1 MGHKESV
8 RIIEAGF
15 CEDFEKSKVEQK
27 ESVEFK
33 DRSESEGPGQ
43 RILLQ
48 EQHLLL
54 NSLLV

>member
-8 RIIEAGF
+8 RSWFYVKI
-15 CEDFEKSKVEQK
+15 FEKSKVEQK

-33 DRSESEGPGQ
+33 DISESEGPGQ

>member
-1 MGHKESV
+1 MGTKNQL
-8 RIIEAGF
+8 EAGF
-15 CEDFEKSKVEQK
+15 WEDFEKSKVEQK

-33 DRSESEGPGQ
+33 DISESEGPGQ